1 MTQSRPDNTGKARS
15 GGPSALTDAPPGPC
29 LTAVNVGVVVGLL
42 DEPETISGW
51 SRTFPA
57 PIEMADLVA
66 TERPDVPNRG

>member
-1 MTQSRPDNTGKARS
+1 
-15 GGPSALTDAPPGPC
+15 
-29 LTAVNVGVVVGLL
+29 VNVGVVVGLL